1 MTDNKKDAFDMMFEL
16 IDQNPDITTDEIAK
30 ILVENGYAKSI
41 ESVGRFF
48 VAIGIEES

>member
-1 MTDNKKDAFDMMFEL
+1 MTDDKKDAFDVMFEL
-16 IDQNPDITTDEIAK
+16 IDQNQDITIDEIAE
-30 ILVENGYAKSI
+30 ILVENGYAKSV